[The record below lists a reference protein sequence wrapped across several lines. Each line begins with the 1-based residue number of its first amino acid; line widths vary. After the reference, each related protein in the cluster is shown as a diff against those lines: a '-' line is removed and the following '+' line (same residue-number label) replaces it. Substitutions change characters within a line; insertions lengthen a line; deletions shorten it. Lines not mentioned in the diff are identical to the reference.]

1 MAGPVVWVKYMISLL
16 GCHAYDRTP
25 YVHNTRKGAV
35 QFLAD
40 RRSSSRG
47 WKKFIPLEQVT
58 APASS
63 LLHDGALMIRCT
75 VSVLKNIGLI
85 QVNVQQ
91 GRDILINSTINCTSG

>member
-1 MAGPVVWVKYMISLL
+1 MAGPVVWVKYTISLL

-63 LLHDGALMIRCT
+63 SLHDGALMIRCT

-85 QVNVQQ
+85 QVNVPENR
-91 GRDILINSTINCTSG
+91 GGTY